1 MRLSPNGKFLAITVG
16 QPKADI
22 FVFDLITGTRTRIT
36 FNPAQNIEPSWSPD
50 GQRLVF
56 SELSGSR
63 LSAGSTIHSRP
74 ANGGGQDELL
84 LGPESDPVPVT
95 FSWPQWSSDGKYL
108 LYHKASG
115 PSGGSI
121 WAVPTSGDKKPFLV
135 VQPQAQQATIVTF
148 KLSPDNKWLAYSST
162 ESGRDELYITSFPR
176 ATGRW
181 QISQNGGTGPV
192 WRGDG
197 KELYFYEFSG
207 GQVQIDAVDVA
218 TRGDQLAT
226 TNYRKLFALGHVIA
240 GGNANF
246 EASPDGHRFL
256 IAVQPEVAAAP
267 ITLTLNWTGKLG
279 K

>member
-1 MRLSPNGKFLAITVG
+1 
-16 QPKADI
+16 
-22 FVFDLITGTRTRIT
+22 
-36 FNPAQNIEPSWSPD
+36 
-50 GQRLVF
+50 
-56 SELSGSR
+56 
-63 LSAGSTIHSRP
+63 
-74 ANGGGQDELL
+74 
-84 LGPESDPVPVT
+84 
-95 FSWPQWSSDGKYL
+95 
-108 LYHKASG
+108 
-115 PSGGSI
+115 
-121 WAVPTSGDKKPFLV
+121 VPTSGDKKPFLV